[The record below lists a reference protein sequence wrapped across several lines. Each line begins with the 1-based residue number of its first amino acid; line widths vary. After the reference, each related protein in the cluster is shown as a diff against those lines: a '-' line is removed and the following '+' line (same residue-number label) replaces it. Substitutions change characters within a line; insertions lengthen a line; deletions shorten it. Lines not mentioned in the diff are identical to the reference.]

1 MSGWPDPEKPGV
13 PLNPERDGIHWLFNP
28 DNDKPH
34 PVIWVADL
42 GTWAVGDVWTPR
54 IVAEMGL
61 HYLGPVL
68 MPAEADALRAENAR
82 LREALTWFVEN
93 DDTNE
98 GDTPMPEH
106 GGRSW
111 NEINAYW
118 IEGLNAARAALE
130 NNNESV

>member
-1 MSGWPDPEKPGV
+1 MTEPAKDKAELV
-13 PLNPERDGIHWLFNP
+13 ERLAKEVLCDGIIICHYQKSCVGCFA
-28 DNDKPH
+28 K
-34 PVIWVADL
+34 ADAAIAAIREA
-42 GTWAVGDVWTPR
+42 GWAVVPQT
-54 IVAEMGL
+54 EL
-61 HYLGPVL
+61 
-68 MPAEADALRAENAR
+68 DALRAKNAR

-130 NNNESV
+130 SSNESI

>member
-1 MSGWPDPEKPGV
+1 MSEPAKDEAALIKLIGQIIFYFGGEEDFFMENAEAALAIIRAAG
-13 PLNPERDGIHWLFNP
+13 
-28 DNDKPH
+28 
-34 PVIWVADL
+34 
-42 GTWAVGDVWTPR
+42 WAVVPQT
-54 IVAEMGL
+54 EL
-61 HYLGPVL
+61 
-68 MPAEADALRAENAR
+68 DALRAENAR
-82 LREALTWFVEN
+82 LRAALTWFVEN

-130 NNNESV
+130 VKP

>member
-1 MSGWPDPEKPGV
+1 MSDEELRQLALAATPGPWENSYVDQHRVQCRGAGDEIVDTRYASEKP
-13 PLNPERDGIHWLFNP
+13 
-28 DNDKPH
+28 
-34 PVIWVADL
+34 
-42 GTWAVGDVWTPR
+42 
-54 IVAEMGL
+54 
-61 HYLGPVL
+61 
-68 MPAEADALRAENAR
+68 PAERKANALFIAAANPTAVLALLDENVR

-118 IEGLNAARAALE
+118 IEGLNTARAALE
-130 NNNESV
+130 VKP

>member
-1 MSGWPDPEKPGV
+1 MSEPAKDEAELIERMAEGLHNDYDLNLPEKYRGSFRTVRP
-13 PLNPERDGIHWLFNP
+13 PESCDIIVGSVTAVLAAIRAAGWE
-28 DNDKPH
+28 
-34 PVIWVADL
+34 VAPQTEL
-42 GTWAVGDVWTPR
+42 
-54 IVAEMGL
+54 
-61 HYLGPVL
+61 
-68 MPAEADALRAENAR
+68 DALRAENAR
-82 LREALTWFVEN
+82 LRAALTWFVEN

-130 NNNESV
+130 WKP